1 MYTDGMVW
9 AEMLKLKVFRPEDV
23 VNSLN
28 PPPGLMRK
36 WVKQKVHSLIS
47 AQVRNGL
54 LRRIVE
60 NPPVFAT
67 LHAEEEDIQ
76 RIMKSCQVCGKFFI
90 PNRSDNLYCSP
101 TCRMQVK
108 QERTR
113 RIRKARG
120 VGTIKK
126 KWTQEEI
133 KRLEELVHRPAKPG
147 EIRMVADELGRSIE
161 AVRSKL
167 KELKRSEGGE
177 KHAQV

>member
-28 PPPGLMRK
+28 PPPGPMRK

-47 AQVRNGL
+47 AQVRDGL

-101 TCRMQVK
+101 TCSMQVK

-120 VGTIKK
+120 DKNG
-126 KWTQEEI
+126 
-133 KRLEELVHRPAKPG
+133 
-147 EIRMVADELGRSIE
+147 GR
-161 AVRSKL
+161 
-167 KELKRSEGGE
+167 
-177 KHAQV
+177 